1 MERAII
7 FTGKEETPKRIES
20 YQLLIGCNYIYTS
33 YDFSTERNL
42 FFEKVSDD
50 FARRIEEEV
59 IPLEVGVFNGLRI
72 NPETGKNERIPKLE
86 EELVEQLMERVSSK
100 LMQTG
105 RRIPV
110 PSRN

>member
-42 FFEKVSDD
+42 FFEKV
-50 FARRIEEEV
+50 I
-59 IPLEVGVFNGLRI
+59 
-72 NPETGKNERIPKLE
+72 
-86 EELVEQLMERVSSK
+86 
-100 LMQTG
+100 
-105 RRIPV
+105 
-110 PSRN
+110 